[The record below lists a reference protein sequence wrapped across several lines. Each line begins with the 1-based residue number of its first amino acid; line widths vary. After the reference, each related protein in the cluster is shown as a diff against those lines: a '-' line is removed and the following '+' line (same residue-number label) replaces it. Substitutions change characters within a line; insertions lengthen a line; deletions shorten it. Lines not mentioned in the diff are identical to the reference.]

1 MREKSRI
8 TIYSF
13 VALVF
18 LICVS
23 TSSSKLISS
32 DIDKIAYVSFNRTG
46 VSPFPPQKLQ
56 KVLSIVHADD
66 SPFSLIKLNWA
77 FNFFGNKISNL
88 FVDPNGAVRQDYNL
102 TMGRMGDVPVTNV
115 SNFGVIAGY
124 LTDLYPANASKS
136 ANITSYMFEDVVTI
150 TFSKVPIF
158 KLPSNLISFRI
169 SIYND
174 SRVVIDYDLVDT
186 FFPKYVSGLRAPIS
200 SDKTYITKSQTL
212 RGRREWFTSAK
223 GIYPRVAS
231 VKSGSQ
237 FVACPVSRAWGAFPK
252 TVNIASN
259 SKTITLYPLFYSCH
273 KDLEIAINFDANP
286 NPSSLSPSPA
296 KCVYQFALTSP
307 TLVCD
312 LSTLSLTEGSFY
324 GQIVWRVTGS
334 TTLYA
339 RMPVNSTFYEFVNVI
354 PGTLDYSMN
363 VDVPPGCSA
372 KSLSTS
378 NYSCLGLPCTRTVP
392 VLYQNPICGSYNM
405 TIIKQDSCS
414 VNLAYDTRK
423 ICCPIEQL
431 DCAGMC
437 NGKSKVGINS
447 KFDNTL
453 VCCLEP
459 LVVDCRGVC
468 NGPTIIDACAV
479 CGGKNTKGIGC
490 NTGVFLTAP
499 GRNNTLYPKF
509 DYSQTKVLYSI
520 FPITMS
526 NDNNVSVTV
535 TVNSSIHNVGVGP
548 ELFFSSNNFTLLPKA
563 TKEIKV
569 NVSVAKLYFGV
580 DYTWEVKT
588 ITFSYSKGTSEM
600 KFRYLVEVYP
610 AASNCSSVKDV
621 DSCMRLPACIMCAT
635 HSSLRVLRAIE
646 EENERELEESIGAG
660 NQTLIEF
667 EEFIGE
673 GGAEEL
679 RYYRHRKLFT
689 GLVPLALGIFADPGL
704 TGECRNGFYTSVCA
718 NALYSASAA
727 PPANLFSY
735 LPFAITGLL
744 LCTLSIW

>member
-13 VALVF
+13 VALVL

-23 TSSSKLISS
+23 SSSSKLISS

-46 VSPFPPQKLQ
+46 VSPSPPQKLQ
-56 KVLSIVHADD
+56 KVLSIVRADD
-66 SPFSLIKLNWA
+66 SPFSLIKLPWA
-77 FNFFGNKISNL
+77 FNFFGNKINNL

-102 TMGRMGDVPVTNV
+102 TNGRMGEFPVTNV
-115 SNFGVIAGY
+115 SNFGIIAGY
-124 LTDLYPANASKS
+124 LTDLYPANASKT
-136 ANITSYMFEDVVTI
+136 ANITSYIFQDVVTI
-150 TFSKVPIF
+150 TFSKIPIF
-158 KLPSNLISFRI
+158 RFPSNLISFRI

-174 SRVVIDYDLVDT
+174 SRVVIDYDQVDT
-186 FFPKYVSGLRAPIS
+186 FYPKYVSGLRAPIS
-200 SDKTYITKSQTL
+200 SNKTHITKSQVS
-212 RGRREWFTSAK
+212 RGRREWFTTTK
-223 GIYPRVAS
+223 GIYPRKAS

-237 FVACPVSRAWGAFPK
+237 FVACPISRAWGAFPK

-273 KDLEIAINFDANP
+273 KDLDIAINFDANS

-312 LSTLSLTEGSFY
+312 ISTLSFTGSLY

-334 TTLYA
+334 TALYA
-339 RMPVNSTFYEFVNVI
+339 RMPVNSILFEVVNVA

-363 VDVPPGCSA
+363 VDVPLGCSA

-392 VLYQNPICGSYNM
+392 VLYQNPICGIFN
-405 TIIKQDSCS
+405 TTKIKQDNCS

-423 ICCPIEQL
+423 DCCPVEQL
-431 DCAGMC
+431 DCAGIC
-437 NGKSKVGINS
+437 NGKSKVALDRRYN
-447 KFDNTL
+447 NTQ
-453 VCCLEP
+453 VCCLSP
-459 LVVDCRGVC
+459 LVIDCRGVC
-468 NGPTIIDACAV
+468 DGPTIIDACAV
-479 CGGKNTKGIGC
+479 CGGRNMKGIGC
-490 NTGVFLTAP
+490 KTGVLLTAP
-499 GRNNTLYPKF
+499 GKNNTLYPKF

-520 FPITMS
+520 MPVTMS

-535 TVNSSIHNVGVGP
+535 TVNSSIHNDGVGP
-548 ELFFSSNNFTLLPKA
+548 ELSFSSNNFTLLPKA
-563 TKEIKV
+563 TKEVKV
-569 NVSVAKLYFGV
+569 NVSVARLYFGA

-588 ITFSYSKGTSEM
+588 ITFSYSKGTSE
-600 KFRYLVEVYP
+600 KKYRYLVEVYP

-646 EENERELEESIGAG
+646 EENERELEESIRSG

-673 GGAEEL
+673 GGAEES
-679 RYYRHRKLFT
+679 RYYRHRELFT

-704 TGECRNGFYTSVCA
+704 TGECRNGFYTSSCA
-718 NALYSASAA
+718 NAKYSSAA
-727 PPANLFSY
+727 PPANSFSY

-744 LCTLSIW
+744 LCSLSIW